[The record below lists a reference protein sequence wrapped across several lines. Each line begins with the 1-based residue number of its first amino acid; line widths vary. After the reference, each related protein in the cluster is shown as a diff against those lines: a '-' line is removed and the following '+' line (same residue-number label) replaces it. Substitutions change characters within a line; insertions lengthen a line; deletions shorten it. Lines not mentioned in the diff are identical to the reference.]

1 MKSRKI
7 KTSGKVYAM
16 SAPPSRAHE
25 RMLGD
30 YLGLMLSRFGSRFK
44 STVTNKIGKKTA
56 RMFADDG
63 YFAEPEQEEPQEEQ
77 TYYELLLL
85 LLLLWR
91 RKAKEQYDDER
102 IQQDVKA
109 VLKRVETLN
118 STILTKAISEATG
131 ISPAQLKPDAETVNK
146 IDALEQQA
154 IDAIKKIRDDTLADM
169 QAQVLKL
176 AAQGET
182 PAEIQKQI
190 DELVTKRTRRAE
202 LSAQNQIDFTNS
214 MITKVRAQGLGI
226 RMAVWITMRDEK
238 VRRTHE
244 DRHGQEFTLARGC
257 WSPLDQKYILPG
269 EEYNCRCVYKLI
281 MPPNI

>member
-1 MKSRKI
+1 
-7 KTSGKVYAM
+7 
-16 SAPPSRAHE
+16 
-25 RMLGD
+25 
-30 YLGLMLSRFGSRFK
+30 
-44 STVTNKIGKKTA
+44 
-56 RMFADDG
+56 MFADDW
-63 YFAEPEQEEPQEEQ
+63 YFAEPEEEPQEEQ

-91 RKAKEQYDDER
+91 RKAKEQYNDER

-118 STILTKAISEATG
+118 NTILTKAISEATG

-146 IDALEQQA
+146 IDSLEQQA
-154 IDAIKKIRDDTLADM
+154 IDAVKKIRDDTLADM